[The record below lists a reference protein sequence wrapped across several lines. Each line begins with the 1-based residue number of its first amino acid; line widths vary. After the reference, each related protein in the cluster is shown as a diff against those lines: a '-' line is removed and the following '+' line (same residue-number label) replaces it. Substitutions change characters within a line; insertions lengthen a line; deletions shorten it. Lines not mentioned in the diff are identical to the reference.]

1 MAAPPSSSSPSWCGE
16 LLRLGGLIFGAL
28 KSGLS
33 GAVEI
38 QKAQN
43 RQIQQRVTFIRH
55 RLPPNNDIKM
65 QNKCIP
71 NNGTRN
77 PTHEKPIKQL
87 NLGPKLLSEFYF

>member
-1 MAAPPSSSSPSWCGE
+1 MPAPPPPASSSSPSWCGE

-65 QNKCIP
+65 QNICIP
-71 NNGTRN
+71 NKETRN
-77 PTHEKPIKQL
+77 PTHEKPINSSYLARK
-87 NLGPKLLSEFYF
+87 